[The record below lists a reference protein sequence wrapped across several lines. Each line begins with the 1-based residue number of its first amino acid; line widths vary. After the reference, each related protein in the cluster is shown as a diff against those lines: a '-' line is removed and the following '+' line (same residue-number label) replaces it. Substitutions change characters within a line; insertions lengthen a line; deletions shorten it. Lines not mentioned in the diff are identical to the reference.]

1 MQKKELFIQYLY
13 IQFYGNYNVTSSAW
27 KCFRCDLIFK
37 EEVHA
42 KVHQDISKHSVRTVK
57 VITA

>member
-1 MQKKELFIQYLY
+1 MQKKELFIQYIY
-13 IQFYGNYNVTSSAW
+13 IQFCFKYNVTSPAW

-42 KVHQDISKHSVRTVK
+42 KLHQDISKHSVRTVK

>member
-1 MQKKELFIQYLY
+1 MQKKEQFIQYLY
-13 IQFYGNYNVTSSAW
+13 NQFCRSCFMSSSAW
-27 KCFRCDLIFK
+27 KCFRCDLTFK
-37 EEVHA
+37 EEVYA